1 MGGRPLILALLAASL
16 SAQVIE
22 FESAGLRYQ
31 ALTRN
36 GLTIMFAQLP
46 SHVREYSILQVAVSN
61 GGTST
66 FILRPEDFVIRRGD
80 GTVMQAS
87 SSKAV
92 VRNLVEKASRTDVIK
107 LVTAY
112 EQSLY
117 GNYQYKATNGF
128 EERRRS
134 AFGEVS
140 SVKLKAAAA
149 ASAIAFV
156 PVKIAPGQSTDG
168 AVFYSTSGRPLG
180 PGQLTVR
187 TGGAVFEFPVSAPA
201 AAPADH

>member
-1 MGGRPLILALLAASL
+1 MGGKSLALALLAVSL

-66 FILRPEDFVIRRGD
+66 FILRPEDFIIKRED
-80 GTVMQAS
+80 GSLLQAS
-87 SSKAV
+87 SSKSV

-112 EQSLY
+112 ENSLY

-168 AVFYSTSGRPLG
+168 AVFYSTAGRPLG
-180 PGQLTVR
+180 PGQLTIR
-187 TGGAVFEFPVSAPA
+187 TSNIFFEFPVAGATPA
-201 AAPADH
+201 SVEH

>member
-1 MGGRPLILALLAASL
+1 MGGKPLVLALLAASL

-46 SHVREYSILQVAVSN
+46 SHVREYSIIQVAVSN

-66 FILRPEDFVIRRGD
+66 YVLRPEDFVIKRDD
-80 GTVMQAS
+80 GTVLQAS
-87 SSKAV
+87 SSKSV

-187 TGGAVFEFPVSAPA
+187 TGGAYFEFPVAGPTPAPL
-201 AAPADH
+201 DH

>member
-1 MGGRPLILALLAASL
+1 MGGRPLLFALLAGSL

-36 GLTIMFAQLP
+36 GLTIMYAQLP

-66 FILRPEDFVIRRGD
+66 YILRPEDFVIRRED
-80 GTVMQAS
+80 GTLLQAS
-87 SSKAV
+87 SSKSV

-117 GNYQYKATNGF
+117 GNVQYKATNGF

-156 PVKIAPGQSTDG
+156 AVKIAPGQSTDG
-168 AVFYSTSGRPLG
+168 AVFYSNAGRSLG

-187 TGGAVFEFPVSAPA
+187 AAGSVFEFPVAGPA
-201 AAPADH
+201 AQTVE